1 MMARPFAIVLLF
13 AAFPLAARDFT
24 DCHVSFDA
32 PRRWIV
38 EVSRDVPEKV
48 CEIAMEPRNREEL
61 VEKDGGV
68 WRHGVSVEVLALD
81 FEKAVEEAGGFGKD
95 ADGSWVV
102 FGRQGMTS
110 PATEISA
117 NGWKGLTAVSES
129 GCHFED
135 GGYAGLCEVFIA
147 LVSNGKWTAEVVA
160 NSESKNEFD
169 RLMKSLKFLE

>member
-1 MMARPFAIVLLF
+1 MLLLF
-13 AAFPLAARDFT
+13 VAFPLAARDFT

-48 CEIAMEPRNREEL
+48 CEIAMEPRNREKL
-61 VEKDGGV
+61 IEKDGGV
-68 WRHGVSVEVLALD
+68 WRHGVSVEVLELD
-81 FEKAVEEAGGFGKD
+81 FDKAVEDDVSFGKE
-95 ADGSWVV
+95 DGAWVV
-102 FGRQGMTS
+102 YGRHRMTS
-110 PATEISA
+110 PASEIAA

-169 RLMKSLKFLE
+169 RLMKSLKFVE